1 MFCRN
6 CGKELAEQAFASP
19 SCGCLA
25 RDLPYEQPK
34 TETEEELALKKAQKE
49 QEMAERIKKA
59 EKKTKLFSVLAFVF
73 LCVSMCFVF
82 AQISEYLLPLYGEV
96 SYYEYDTSAS
106 ALAMLFSW
114 AALAMG
120 IVSFVFSTPLR
131 EKNPAMRTI
140 ACFVFIAGI
149 VGFFIPIFF
158 LG

>member
-6 CGKELAEQAFASP
+6 CGKELSEQAFACP

-25 RDLPYEQPK
+25 RELPYEQPK
-34 TETEEELALKKAQKE
+34 AETEEELALKKAQAEKE
-49 QEMAERIKKA
+49 AAERIQNA
-59 EKKTKLFSVLAFVF
+59 EKKTRLFSVLAFVF
-73 LCVSMCFVF
+73 LCVSAFFVF

-106 ALAMLFSW
+106 AFAMLFSW

-120 IVSFVFSTPLR
+120 ILSFVFSTRLK

-158 LG
+158 IG